1 MRESQD
7 SSWGTTPSYFG
18 YNKKQVVQRVNLI
31 PQNYSKKNRKM
42 KMKIV
47 KMNIK
52 HLKSPIRYS
61 HIIIFQDIDYKI
73 VIL

>member
-1 MRESQD
+1 
-7 SSWGTTPSYFG
+7 
-18 YNKKQVVQRVNLI
+18 
-31 PQNYSKKNRKM
+31 
-42 KMKIV
+42 MKIV